1 MIYIYF
7 LILLQNMKRAHIIIY
22 GRVQGVWFRAHTK
35 EMADKLGI
43 KGWVR
48 NLPDGSVE
56 AVFEGDEKS
65 IEEMIRWCH
74 HGPPLARVDRAEIK
88 YEEPKGER
96 NFEIRY

>member
-1 MIYIYF
+1 
-7 LILLQNMKRAHIIIY
+7 MKRVHVIIY

-35 EMADKLGI
+35 EIADKLGI

-56 AVFEGDEKS
+56 AVFEGNEES
-65 IEEMIRWCH
+65 IEEMIKWCH
-74 HGPPLARVDRAEIK
+74 QGPPLARVDRVEIN